1 MELTQLDIFLAV
13 ATEKSFS
20 RAAQRLL
27 RTQPAV
33 SLAIQK
39 FEAELGEKL
48 IDRSLKDGTLTDAGQ
63 IVLEFARKFDNLR
76 RDMRN
81 ALTELRDNYT
91 GRLTIGANES
101 GIIYLLRHLNT
112 FRALY
117 PGVKLEIRRSLSSR
131 IPREVLDNEVELGVV
146 SYEPA
151 ERDLRSTIIYI
162 DHLAFVVYPGHRLA
176 SRKQVSIRDLGAET
190 FVAHN
195 VMSPYREKVLR
206 AFQAHHVP
214 LNMDVEVPSL
224 EAIKKAVQTK
234 MGVAFFPRMVVE
246 DDLEAG
252 RLVEIAVKELRVERK
267 IQLLWPTR
275 RQLSHAARAFLDVV
289 RRSGA
294 VSERSASNA
303 R

>member
-1 MELTQLDIFLAV
+1 MDLSQLDIFLAV

-39 FEAELGEKL
+39 LEADLGEKL

-63 IVLEFARKFDNLR
+63 IVLGFARKFEDLR
-76 RDMRN
+76 RDMKN

-91 GRLTIGANES
+91 GRLIIGANES
-101 GIIYLLRHLNT
+101 GIIYLLRHLST
-112 FRALY
+112 FRTLY
-117 PGVKLEIRRSLSSR
+117 PRVKLEIRRSLSSH
-131 IPREVLDNEVELGVV
+131 IPREVLGNEVELGVI
-146 SYEPA
+146 SYDPGE
-151 ERDLRSTIIYI
+151 EDLRAIVIYT

-176 SRKQVSIRDLGAET
+176 ARKQVSIRDLGTET
-190 FVAHN
+190 FIAHN
-195 VMSPYREKVLR
+195 VMSPYREKVLQ
-206 AFQAHHVP
+206 AFQAHRVP

-252 RLVEIAVKELRVERK
+252 RLIEIPVKELRVERK
-267 IQLLWPTR
+267 ILLIHPTR

-289 RRSGA
+289 RRSG
-294 VSERSASNA
+294 VISERAANSK
-303 R
+303 